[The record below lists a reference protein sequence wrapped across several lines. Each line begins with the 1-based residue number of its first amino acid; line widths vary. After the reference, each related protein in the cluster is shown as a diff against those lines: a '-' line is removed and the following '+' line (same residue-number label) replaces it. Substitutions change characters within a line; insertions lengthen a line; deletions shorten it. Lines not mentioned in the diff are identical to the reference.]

1 MNVPASLLARL
12 AVYAAALFVVAMA
25 QLPGQAPSAVS
36 ALRTGQPDVA
46 ISPVRYLLAGIL
58 LAGIL
63 IEVLRRRPL
72 WR

>member
-1 MNVPASLLARL
+1 MKVPASLLARL
-12 AVYAAALFVVAMA
+12 AIYAAALFVVAMA
-25 QLPGQAPSAVS
+25 QLPGQAPSGVS
-36 ALRTGQPDVA
+36 ALRTAQPDIA